1 MHNSP
6 ILMATAPEIAA
17 FADTLLRTH
26 EVPDFPGALN
36 GLQIEGEGAVTAIA
50 AAVDFSSRS
59 VWGALDKGANLLI
72 LHHGAFWN
80 SPERMTGAR
89 YRLFRTVLEKK
100 LAVYSSHIPLDCH
113 PTLGNNVLLAELFGL
128 TPDGKFC
135 RYKEIQIGVTGE
147 AKIPVAELLERVR
160 LFAAQNGGQVR
171 HTPYEANRITGRWA
185 ICSGAGADSN
195 SLQEAR
201 ERGVGVLIVGEGAH
215 HTAVAAEENGLV
227 VIYAGHYATE
237 TPGVQALA
245 KTLSQQFHIPWHFI
259 PTPTGT

>member
-1 MHNSP
+1 
-6 ILMATAPEIAA
+6 MATAPEIAA
-17 FADTLLRTH
+17 FADTLLSTRD
-26 EVPDFPGALN
+26 VPDSPGALN
-36 GLQIEGEGAVTAIA
+36 GLQVEGEGPVAAIA

-59 VWGALDKGANLLI
+59 VRGALARGANFLI

-89 YRLFRTVLEKK
+89 YRLFRTVLESK

-113 PTLGNNVLLAELFGL
+113 PSLGNNVLLAKQFDLE
-128 TPDGKFC
+128 PDGKFC
-135 RYKEIQIGVTGE
+135 HYREIQIGVTGE
-147 AKIPVAELLERVR
+147 AKLPLAELVERVR
-160 LFAAQNGGQVR
+160 IFAEQNGGQIR
-171 HTPYEANRITGRWA
+171 HTPFDANRITGRWA
-185 ICSGAGADSN
+185 ICSGAGADSS

-201 ERGVGVLIVGEGAH
+201 ERGVSVLIVGEGAH

-245 KTLSQQFHIPWHFI
+245 KALSEQFHLPWHFI

>member
-1 MHNSP
+1 MHISP
-6 ILMATAPEIAA
+6 ILMATAPEISA
-17 FADTLLRTH
+17 FADNLLSTR
-26 EVPDFPGALN
+26 EVPDYPNALN
-36 GLQIEGEGAVTAIA
+36 GLQIDAEGPVTGIA
-50 AAVDFSSRS
+50 AAVDFSTRS
-59 VWGALDKGANLLI
+59 VGGALEKDANFLI

-80 SPERMTGAR
+80 SPERMIGAR
-89 YRLFRTVLEKK
+89 YRLFRTVFERKV
-100 LAVYSSHIPLDCH
+100 AVYSSHIPLDCH
-113 PTLGNNVLLAELFGL
+113 PTLGNNVQLAKHFGL

-147 AKIPVAELLERVR
+147 TTVSIADLLERVR
-160 LFAAQNGGQVR
+160 VFAAMNGGQIR
-171 HTPYEANRITGRWA
+171 HTPFDANRITGRWA

-195 SLQEAR
+195 SLQEAK

-215 HTAVAAEENGLV
+215 HTAVAAEEDGLV

-245 KTLSQQFHIPWHFI
+245 EKLSQQFHVPWHFI

>member
-1 MHNSP
+1 
-6 ILMATAPEIAA
+6 MATAPEIAA
-17 FADTLLRTH
+17 FADTLLRTQD
-26 EVPDFPGALN
+26 VPDIPGALN
-36 GLQIEGEGAVTAIA
+36 GLQIEGEGGITAIA

-59 VWGALDKGANLLI
+59 VTGALEKGANFLI

-89 YRLFRTVLEKK
+89 YRLLRTVLERK

-113 PTLGNNVLLAELFGL
+113 PTLGNNVLLAEHFDL

-147 AKIPVAELLERVR
+147 ASLPVAELVERIRV
-160 LFAAQNGGQVR
+160 FSEKNGGQIR
-171 HTPYEANRITGRWA
+171 HTPFEASRITGRWA
-185 ICSGAGADSN
+185 ICSGAGADSS

-245 KTLSQQFHIPWHFI
+245 KTLSEHFHIPWHFI
-259 PTPTGT
+259 PAPTGT